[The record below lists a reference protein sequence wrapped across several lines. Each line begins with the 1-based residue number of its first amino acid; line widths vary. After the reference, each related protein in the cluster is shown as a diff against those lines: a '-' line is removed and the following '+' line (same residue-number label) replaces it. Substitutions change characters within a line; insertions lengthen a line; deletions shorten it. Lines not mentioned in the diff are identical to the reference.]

1 MLFPL
6 YDRNPH
12 ARFPIVTL
20 LLIGANVFFFWQS
33 ISSGPEGFA
42 DTVYENGFVPQR
54 LTRLGED
61 RPVQV
66 EQPVIDQQGQQR
78 AILRQLSTDSADVY
92 PTLFSMMFLH
102 GGWLHLL
109 SNMWMLWVFGDNV
122 EDRLGRLVY
131 PFFYVVGG
139 LLAVLAQWAIDP
151 MSTQPVIGA
160 SGAVAAVLGAY
171 AITFPGAKVR
181 TLIFVGF
188 PFLFDLPA
196 MLVLGAWFLLQTIA
210 GVQGLGAPAEVEASV
225 AFWAHI
231 GGFVAGVIL
240 MPLLTL
246 GAQPPDKDWRTE
258 SQEMFDFS

>member
-12 ARFPIVTL
+12 ARLPIVTIG
-20 LLIGANVFFFWQS
+20 LIVANVFCFWLSVQH
-33 ISSGPEGFA
+33 GPEGFVR
-42 DTVYENGFVPQR
+42 TVYERGFIPQR
-54 LTRLGED
+54 LTRLD
-61 RPVQV
+61 DP
-66 EQPVIDQQGQQR
+66 QPVVAQQELPGNQV
-78 AILRQLSTDSADVY
+78 LVVQLSTDSKEVY
-92 PTLFSMMFLH
+92 PTLFTMMFMH
-102 GGWLHLL
+102 GGLFHLI

-139 LLAVLAQWAIDP
+139 LLAVLAHWAIDP

-171 AITFPGAKVR
+171 AVTFPWAKVR
-181 TLIFVGF
+181 TLIFLGI
-188 PFLFDLPA
+188 PLLLDLPA

-210 GVQGLGAPAEVEASV
+210 GVQGLGAPADVEASV

-231 GGFVAGVIL
+231 GGFVAGVVL
-240 MPLLTL
+240 MPLLTV
-246 GAQPPDKDWRTE
+246 GAQPPDQDWRTE
-258 SQEMFDFS
+258 SREMFEF